1 MLEQK
6 QFNGERTLCLTNG
19 AGTTGHPHANKVMT
33 LDRNLIT
40 FTKRN
45 SKWITDINANY
56 KTIKF
61 LKNAIREDLGDLG
74 FVNDLLDLTSKA

>member
-1 MLEQK
+1 
-6 QFNGERTLCLTNG
+6 
-19 AGTTGHPHANKVMT
+19 MT
-33 LDRNLIT
+33 LDRDLIT
-40 FTKRN
+40 FTKEN

-61 LKNAIREDLGDLG
+61 LKNAIDLGDLG